1 MAENKNRITANTKI
15 ENAENTNAELA
26 SKVTMGTMQTKKLA
40 LLGFGN
46 AGKAFAKLLMEK
58 HEQIEEKYGYNVV
71 VTAIATGTH
80 GNLAVSASAEDATTA
95 AATGRANSTDS
106 AGSAS
111 AVGIDL
117 AAAIEDIETLGKFSV
132 RLPLTDLTSMQIAE
146 QADYDVLVEMTPLNI
161 FTGEP
166 AITHIETAF
175 ARGKDVIT
183 ANKGPIA
190 WKFAKLRD
198 MAKQNGCRF
207 FHETTV
213 MDGTP
218 VFNFVE
224 KTLQMAEVTEV
235 SGILNSTTNYILEE
249 MAAGKEYDEII
260 RKGQEIGFIEA
271 DPAMDIEGYDASAKI
286 TALLNVLMDAEI
298 TPDKVERKGIEG
310 ITLADIEAARSKGCV
325 IKLICK
331 GSRSADGTVKA
342 SVMPQEIPLTDMLA
356 SVNSTTSVVSVTTD
370 LMKKISIV
378 EHEPEIEQTAYGI
391 FGDLL
396 RVLSE

>member
-1 MAENKNRITANTKI
+1 MAENTKGIIEKTQI

-26 SKVTMGTMQTKKLA
+26 SEVTMGTMQTKKLA

-58 HEQIEEKYGYNVV
+58 HEQIKEKYGYNVV
-71 VTAIATGTH
+71 VTAIATGTR
-80 GNLAVSASAEDATTA
+80 GNLAVPTSAEA
-95 AATGRANSTDS
+95 
-106 AGSAS
+106 
-111 AVGIDL
+111 IDL
-117 AAAIEDIETLGKFSV
+117 AAAIEDIETLGKFSA
-132 RLPLTDLTSMQIAE
+132 RLPLTDLTTVQIAE

-175 ARGKDVIT
+175 ARGRDVIT

-190 WKFAKLRD
+190 WKFAALRD
-198 MAKQNGCRF
+198 MAAQNGCRF
-207 FHETTV
+207 FYETTV

-271 DPAMDIEGYDASAKI
+271 DPAMDIEGYDAAAKI
-286 TALLNVLMDAEI
+286 TALLNVLMDAGI
-298 TPDKVERKGIEG
+298 TPDKVARKGIEN
-310 ITLADIEAARSKGCV
+310 ITLGDIEAARSKGCV